1 MAGAVRNQEAAN
13 ASHGRASMDAGR
25 QAKNVRLCLRLAPK
39 TRRDHLENDA
49 QNAIHFVL
57 DLPAIDAITI
67 GMKNKQEID
76 DNIGYVTS
84 HDTALQPV

>member
-1 MAGAVRNQEAAN
+1 MVACGDL
-13 ASHGRASMDAGR
+13 SH
-25 QAKNVRLCLRLAPK
+25 
-39 TRRDHLENDA
+39 DA

-76 DNIGYVTS
+76 DNIGYVEA